1 VSTTNN
7 LYLPAKGEWERR
19 AARDIGV
26 DQSKLDEAVQ
36 FAKDNEIN
44 WPIDIRHGNVG
55 QDAPEWAEK
64 LGPFKDRGGPAGVVI
79 KDGYIVA
86 EWGDL
91 ERVDL
96 TFSATKSYVATIAGL
111 AFDKGMIKST
121 SDTVLEYEKEHSII
135 QKHTG
140 KPVDGFDTDQNR
152 GITWEHLLQ
161 QTSEWEGTIYT
172 KPDIV
177 DWNRNLDP
185 EGMGASGDYSR
196 RERKSP
202 GDHWEYNDVRVNRTA
217 LALLA
222 VWSEPLPGVIKREV
236 MDPIGAS
243 NSWKWHG
250 YGDHSV
256 VELDGMVSESVSGGA
271 HWGGGLWVDTLDH
284 ARFGMLY
291 LNRGRWG
298 DKQIIS
304 EKWIDMMTEPCDQN
318 DQYGYMW
325 WLNTGG
331 VRYGKHASESTFAA
345 SGAGGNCV
353 VIDPEKDLV
362 VVTRWCEDVAGV
374 VDLAA
379 SAVRSGS

>member
-1 VSTTNN
+1 MTTD
-7 LYLPAKGEWERR
+7 LYLPPKGEWERR
-19 AARDIGV
+19 GASSLGV

-44 WPIDIRHGNVG
+44 WPMDPSKGQVG
-55 QDAPEWAEK
+55 DDATEWAAK

-86 EWGDL
+86 EWGDV

-111 AFDKGMIKST
+111 AFDRGMIKST
-121 SDTVLEYEKEHSII
+121 SDAVMDYERGKSI
-135 QKHTG
+135 TMVNSG
-140 KPVDGFDTDQNR
+140 EPVDGFDTDQNR

-161 QTSEWEGTIYT
+161 QTSEWEGTLYT

-177 DWNRNLDP
+177 DWNRK
-185 EGMGASGDYSR
+185 GMRASGDFKR
-196 RERKSP
+196 HTRQAP
-202 GDHWEYNDVRVNRTA
+202 GGHSEYNDVRVNRTA

-222 VWSEPLPGVIKREV
+222 VWGESLPDVLAREV
-236 MDPIGAS
+236 MNPIGS
-243 NSWKWHG
+243 SGTWEWHG
-250 YGDHSV
+250 YGEHSTV
-256 VELDGMVSESVSGGA
+256 NIDGLVIESVSGGA

-284 ARFGMLY
+284 ARFGMLC

-304 EKWIDMMTEPCDQN
+304 EEWIDMMTAPSDQN
-318 DQYGYMW
+318 HQYGYMW
-325 WLNTGG
+325 WLNTGHG
-331 VRYGKHASESTFAA
+331 FHKNASEDTFVAV
-345 SGAGGNCV
+345 GAGGNCV

-379 SAVRSGS
+379 QAVGSN

>member
-1 VSTTNN
+1 MTKD
-7 LYLPAKGEWERR
+7 LYLPPQGEWERR
-19 AARDIGV
+19 DALSLGV
-26 DQSKLDEAVQ
+26 DQAKLDQAVQ

-44 WPIDIRHGNVG
+44 WPMDPSKSVVG
-55 QDAPEWAEK
+55 QDATEWAAK
-64 LGPFKDRGGPAGVVI
+64 LGPYKDRGGPAGVVV
-79 KDGYIVA
+79 KDGYIIA
-86 EWGDL
+86 EWGDI

-96 TFSATKSYVATIAGL
+96 TFSATKSYIATMAGL
-111 AFDKGMIKST
+111 AFDRGMIRST
-121 SDTVLEYEKEHSII
+121 SDVVVDYEKGHSITNNASGEPI
-135 QKHTG
+135 
-140 KPVDGFDTDQNR
+140 DGFDTDQNR

-161 QTSEWEGTIYT
+161 QTSEWEGTLYT

-185 EGMGASGDYSR
+185 EGMGAIGESDR
-196 RERKSP
+196 RTRKAP
-202 GDHWEYNDVRVNRTA
+202 GGHWEYNDVRVNRTA

-222 VWSEPLPGVIKREV
+222 VWGEPLPDVLAREV
-236 MDPIGAS
+236 MDPIGS
-243 NSWKWHG
+243 SGTWEWHG
-250 YGDHSV
+250 YDDHSV
-256 VELDGMVSESVSGGA
+256 VNLDGLVTESVSGGA

-304 EKWIDMMTEPCDQN
+304 EKWIDMMTVPCDQN

-331 VRYGKHASESTFAA
+331 VRYGKNASKSTFAA
-345 SGAGGNCV
+345 VGAGGNGV

-362 VVTRWCEDVAGV
+362 VVTRWCEDEIGRAHV
-374 VDLAA
+374 
-379 SAVRSGS
+379 

>member
-1 VSTTNN
+1 MSSTKN
-7 LYLPAKGEWERR
+7 LYLPPKGEWERR
-19 AARDIGV
+19 DAASLGV
-26 DQSKLDEAVQ
+26 NQAKLDEAVQ

-44 WPIDIRHGNVG
+44 WPVDPSQGSVG
-55 QDAPEWAEK
+55 MDAPEWAAK
-64 LGPFKDRGGPAGVVI
+64 LGPYKDRGGPAGVVV

-86 EWGDL
+86 DWGAL

-96 TFSATKSYVATIAGL
+96 TFSATKSYVATMAGL
-111 AFDKGMIKST
+111 AFDRGMIKST
-121 SDTVLEYEKEHSII
+121 SDPVIDYEAGKSII
-135 QKHTG
+135 QTDTG
-140 KPVDGFDTDQNR
+140 EPVDGFDTDQNR
-152 GITWEHLLQ
+152 GITWAHLLQ
-161 QTSEWEGTIYT
+161 QTSEWEGTLYT

-185 EGMGASGDYSR
+185 EGMGASGDFKR
-196 RERKSP
+196 RERMAP
-202 GDHWEYNDVRVNRTA
+202 GGHWEYNDVREIRTA

-222 VWSEPLPGVIKREV
+222 VWGEPLPDVLEREV
-236 MDPIGAS
+236 MSQIGS
-243 NSWKWHG
+243 SGTWEWHG
-250 YGDHSV
+250 YNHHSTV
-256 VELDGMVSESVSGGA
+256 NLDGLVTESVSGGA

-291 LNRGRWG
+291 LNRGRWC
-298 DKQIIS
+298 DKQIVS

-331 VRYGKHASESTFAA
+331 ARYGNNASESTFAA

-379 SAVRSGS
+379 QAVGSN